1 MISPLNRWSIKGKTA
16 SQQFSLIFGHPN
28 GNLTPVTQAQI
39 LQNIV
44 DRSKKVL
51 TSGMPVLAVFDLDST
66 LFDVSPR
73 IQKIIHDFAD
83 HSPELATDPAT
94 KDLLKA
100 ARTINTDWGMRGALE
115 RAGLNHTDN
124 TTLTDAI
131 RKFWK
136 EKFFS
141 SEYLKYDTPFEG
153 AIDYVN
159 TLFNLGVEIVYLTG
173 REEVKMKPGTLE
185 GLRLHGFPYDPP
197 RASLAMRPSHQTEDE
212 LFKNDWFIKAPKHRF
227 EVIWFFENEPLN
239 IDAIRKSHPEVET
252 VFVDSTH
259 SGKATKPVDLPV
271 IFDFKY

>member
-1 MISPLNRWSIKGKTA
+1 MES
-16 SQQFSLIFGHPN
+16 SQ
-28 GNLTPVTQAQI
+28 PVTQAQI
-39 LQNIV
+39 LKDII

-51 TSGMPVLAVFDLDST
+51 TSGKPVLAVFDLDST

-83 HSPELATDPAT
+83 TSPTLANDPAT

-100 ARTINTDWGMRGALE
+100 CRTQNTDWGMRGALE
-115 RAGLNHTDN
+115 RAGLKHTDN
-124 TTLTDAI
+124 VELTDAI

-141 SEYLKYDTPFEG
+141 SEYLKFDEPFDG

-159 TLFNLGVEIVYLTG
+159 KLYDLGVELVYLTG

-185 GLRLHGFPYDPP
+185 GLSVHGFPYNPP
-197 RASLAMRPSHQTEDE
+197 RATLAMRPSHQTEDE
-212 LFKNDWFIKAPKHRF
+212 LFKNEWFLKTPKHLY

-239 IDAIRKSHPEVET
+239 IDAIRKAHPEVQT

-259 SGKATKPVDLPV
+259 SGKSAKPTDLPV